1 MSEFE
6 NVNNQQATP
15 APAPAPVYTQQ
26 APVYNQ
32 PISQE
37 DTTPISTWGYVGY
50 MLLFSIPCI
59 GLICLLVFAFGG
71 SKNVNLRNFSRGQLI
86 LWLISLVLMIIMVVA
101 MVAIMGSAA
110 TAMMNDPYSYMYY

>member
-6 NVNNQQATP
+6 NMNNQQQNEAS
-15 APAPAPVYTQQ
+15 APTPVYVQQ

-32 PISQE
+32 PVSQE

-50 MLLFSIPCI
+50 MILFCIPCV

-71 SKNVNLRNFSRGQLI
+71 SKNVNLRNFSRAQLI
-86 LWLISLVLMIIMVVA
+86 IYLISIVLAIVMVIIMMVV
-101 MVAIMGSAA
+101 MGSAIS
-110 TAMMNDPYSYMYY
+110 AMGDPYSYMYY